1 MPSIGAGLVSA
12 LRRVVMTAPHVVR
25 STTRGRGDNSL
36 PLIVEAALDLTSQLA
51 AADRSQRL
59 IDVVRRALPCDSA
72 ALLRLDGD
80 ALVCVAAYGLVPELM
95 SQRFVVAEHPRFAQI
110 LRRRTPIRLDEPDLP
125 DPFDGL
131 LLIGHPLSRIHACVG
146 APLVVAGETEGIL
159 AIDALDPH
167 AFDDVDDVLIA
178 GLATLAAAGMR
189 TARLIDRLEQEANQS
204 EQLVRQLARDGDSH
218 TGQIL
223 CRSDA
228 MTAVCHEAEL
238 AAHSDLAV
246 LITGET
252 GTGKEVVAR
261 AIHTWSDRA
270 QRPLIYVN
278 CAALPE
284 SVAESELFGHVRGA
298 FTGAIDNRSGKFEVG
313 DRGTLFLD
321 EIGELPLSIQAKLL
335 RALQTGEIQRVG
347 TDHVIRVDVRIV
359 AATNRDLQAE
369 VQGGRFRADLFHR
382 LSVYPIHIPPLR
394 ERVDDI
400 ALLAGFFLDEARIRL
415 GLGAVRL
422 TQDARMALT
431 SYDWPGNVRELEHTI
446 LRAALRASGGR
457 RRETVVL
464 DSSSLELT
472 KTTRAVALPDVVPE
486 ANVPLEVAVDDL
498 KRRRINAAIERTQ
511 GNWARAARQLG
522 LDRANLHRM
531 AKRLGLRP

>member
-1 MPSIGAGLVSA
+1 
-12 LRRVVMTAPHVVR
+12 MTAAAVVR
-25 STTRGRGDNSL
+25 RTARRPEDNSL
-36 PLIVEAALDLTSQLA
+36 ALLVELAVDLTSQLA
-51 AADRSQRL
+51 SADRSQRL
-59 IDVVRRALPCDSA
+59 VDVVRRAIPCDSA

-95 SQRFVVAEHPRFAQI
+95 SQRFPIADHPRFAQI
-110 LRRRTPIRLDEPDLP
+110 LRRRTPIRFTDPELA

-131 LLIGHPLSRIHACVG
+131 LLSGHPLSRVHACVG
-146 APLVVAGETEGIL
+146 APLVVAGEVEGLL
-159 AIDALDPH
+159 AIDALDPR
-167 AFDDVDDVLIA
+167 ALDDVDDLLIA

-189 TARLIDRLEQEANQS
+189 TARLIDTLEHEARQS
-204 EQLVRQLARDGDSH
+204 EQLVRQLAREGDSH

-223 CRSDA
+223 CRSEA
-228 MTAVCHEAEL
+228 MTAVCYEAQL
-238 AAHSDLAV
+238 AARSDLAV

-261 AIHTWSDRA
+261 AIHARSERA

-298 FTGAIDNRSGKFEVG
+298 FTGAIDNRPGKFEVANK
-313 DRGTLFLD
+313 GTLFLD

-347 TDHVIRVDVRIV
+347 TDQVLRVDVRII
-359 AATNRDLQAE
+359 AATNRELEAE
-369 VQGGRFRADLFHR
+369 VHAGRFRADLFHR

-394 ERVDDI
+394 ERADDVV
-400 ALLAGFFLDEARIRL
+400 LLAGFFLDEARIRL
-415 GLGAVRL
+415 GLGSVRL
-422 TQDARMALT
+422 TEDARVALT
-431 SYDWPGNVRELEHTI
+431 AHDWPGNVRELEHTI

-464 DSSSLELT
+464 DSAALELT
-472 KTTRAVALPDVVPE
+472 KRTRPHAIADVAQEAEVSLDV
-486 ANVPLEVAVDDL
+486 AIDDL
-498 KRRRINAAIERTQ
+498 KRRRITAAVERCD
-511 GNWARAARQLG
+511 GNWARAAKQLG
-522 LDRANLHRM
+522 VDRANLHRM
-531 AKRLGLRP
+531 AKRLGMRG